1 MESWN
6 RREHSRQ
13 ILTAS
18 TIRYSSSEK
27 YFSEEHHTLGLSHT
41 NSWNWGMS
49 SKQSVV
55 NEKKNTIHFNFK
67 TSLKTADFKT
77 EQARCFSEIGVVL
90 LLGVVL
96 MHRYAVAK
104 VIQVVLVCCYSA
116 TIRFNALLCT
126 QKRVT
131 SLKQIFLLNTSKLT
145 ALICSQIQ
153 PWLVWACFS

>member
-6 RREHSRQ
+6 RRELLRQ

-18 TIRYSSSEK
+18 TIDTALQKSPSVK
-27 YFSEEHHTLGLSHT
+27 NTTLLDSHT
-41 NSWNWGMS
+41 QIPGIEECLPNKVLWM
-49 SKQSVV
+49 
-55 NEKKNTIHFNFK
+55 KKNTIHFNFK

-96 MHRYAVAK
+96 MHRYAMAK
-104 VIQVVLVCCYSA
+104 VIQVDLVCCYRA
-116 TIRFNALLCT
+116 TIHFNALLCT

-131 SLKQIFLLNTSKLT
+131 SLEQIFLLNTSKLT
-145 ALICSQIQ
+145 ALICNQIQ
-153 PWLVWACFS
+153 PWLAWACFS